1 MPEMRGRQLH
11 RGHTRE
17 QGWQHQKAKGVS
29 GLRIQMEHDRNQGK
43 RGKEMLI
50 GIIIGFIIG
59 VIVGIITAAFMN
71 AAKGER

>member
-1 MPEMRGRQLH
+1 M
-11 RGHTRE
+11 
-17 QGWQHQKAKGVS
+17 S
-29 GLRIQMEHDRNQGK
+29 GLLVQMEHDRDHGK